1 MMAKQYICPL
11 VEQDVTHINKAG
23 QSSGYGKKLVLLSS
37 ANAIF
42 IPAHQFQLRL
52 GPSLGA
58 ATDRCTKL

>member
-1 MMAKQYICPL
+1 MC
-11 VEQDVTHINKAG
+11 INKAG

-37 ANAIF
+37 VDAIF
-42 IPAHQFQLRL
+42 IPVHQFQLRL